1 MENSFSSVCD
11 IALHRMAMKFVKTNE
26 NEKKN
31 SDTVRIIETA
41 EVQKRDSK
49 AFAMINEQRR

>member
-1 MENSFSSVCD
+1 
-11 IALHRMAMKFVKTNE
+11 MAMKFVKTNE